1 MKFVIKHE
9 IKGRIRAHAVQYR
22 MTFEQAD
29 RMQYYLESQDMITSA
44 KVQNRTGD
52 FTICYKGDREKVIKL
67 LQTFRYEEVD
77 IPENY
82 AQNSGR
88 ELNQEYWDKLVET
101 VIYHYGN
108 KLFLPYRLPSVFC
121 ISLTVFIIY
130 LRKYKSNR
138 HNAQIYFRKIV

>member
-1 MKFVIKHE
+1 
-9 IKGRIRAHAVQYR
+9 

-108 KLFLPYRLPSVFC
+108 KLFCHIRSEHVL
-121 ISLTVFIIY
+121 
-130 LRKYKSNR
+130 
-138 HNAQIYFRKIV
+138 QQ

>member
-52 FTICYKGDREKVIKL
+52 FTICYKGDREKVIK
-67 LQTFRYEEVD
+67 TASKHSVMR
-77 IPENY
+77 
-82 AQNSGR
+82 
-88 ELNQEYWDKLVET
+88 KLT
-101 VIYHYGN
+101 
-108 KLFLPYRLPSVFC
+108 
-121 ISLTVFIIY
+121 
-130 LRKYKSNR
+130 
-138 HNAQIYFRKIV
+138 FRKIMHRIPDAN

>member
-1 MKFVIKHE
+1 
-9 IKGRIRAHAVQYR
+9 
-22 MTFEQAD
+22 
-29 RMQYYLESQDMITSA
+29 MQYYLESQDMITSA

-82 AQNSGR
+82 VQNSGR
-88 ELNQEYWDKLVET
+88 ELNQEYWDKLVES

-108 KLFLPYRLPSVFC
+108 KLFFYNFGAIILRPSY
-121 ISLTVFIIY
+121 ILSYIINKITMKENTKEG
-130 LRKYKSNR
+130 RKP
-138 HNAQIYFRKIV
+138 

>member
-52 FTICYKGDREKVIKL
+52 FTICYKRRQRESN
-67 LQTFRYEEVD
+67 QTASN
-77 IPENY
+77 IP
-82 AQNSGR
+82 
-88 ELNQEYWDKLVET
+88 L
-101 VIYHYGN
+101 
-108 KLFLPYRLPSVFC
+108 
-121 ISLTVFIIY
+121 
-130 LRKYKSNR
+130 
-138 HNAQIYFRKIV
+138 